1 MKSKNSTS
9 KVLVIITTVIILLGI
24 ALVVLINNKDSDT
37 GEAFAEQPPIEGQP
51 ILGEAD
57 APVTVVE
64 FGDFKCPSC
73 KAWGE
78 TIFPQLV
85 NDYAD
90 TGKVKF
96 SFINTLFH
104 GQESTLA
111 SMAAESVFEQSPD
124 AYWDFHNSLF
134 AEQPS
139 DDHHSQWVT
148 NELILEVAKGIENI
162 NVEELELALEEQ
174 SGLEEVNR
182 DTELVEVFNVQ
193 MTPSIMVN
201 DVMLEDPFD
210 YEAIK
215 KLIDQELEG

>member
-1 MKSKNSTS
+1 MKSKNSTL
-9 KVLVIITTVIILLGI
+9 KILVIITTVVILLGI
-24 ALVVLINNKDSDT
+24 ALVVLNNSKNPDN
-37 GEAFAEQPPIEGQP
+37 GETFAEQPPIEGQP

-85 NDYAD
+85 KDYVD

-96 SFINTLFH
+96 SYINTLFH
-104 GQESTLA
+104 GEESTLG
-111 SMAAESVFEQSPD
+111 SMAAESVYEQSPD
-124 AYWDFHNSLF
+124 TYWEFHTTLF
-134 AEQPS
+134 DEQPS
-139 DDHHSQWVT
+139 ENHHSQWIT
-148 NELILEVAKGIENI
+148 NEKILEVANGIENI
-162 NVEELELALEEQ
+162 NVQQLELALEEQ
-174 SGLEEVNR
+174 SGLEEVKK
-182 DTELVEVFNVQ
+182 DTELVEKFNVQ

-201 DVMLEDPFD
+201 DIMLEDPFD

-215 KLIDQELEG
+215 KLIEQELEG